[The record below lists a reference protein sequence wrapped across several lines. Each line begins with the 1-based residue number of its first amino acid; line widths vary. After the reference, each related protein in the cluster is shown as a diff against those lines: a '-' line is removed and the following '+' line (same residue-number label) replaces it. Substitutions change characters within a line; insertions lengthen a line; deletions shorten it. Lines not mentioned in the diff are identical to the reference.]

1 MNSNNK
7 YRISTLNKYRISTL
21 LAATLICLVV
31 IYLNFLSHEKTQQ
44 IYLEHTE
51 KTIIDLKKDFIKDTV
66 INMFAEIDGL
76 RETKY
81 NSYKKNTEA
90 RLRWLQVEVDLPDE
104 DFVKFF
110 INKFNEDVNSKM
122 WTAILWN
129 DFTGEILYN
138 SSQLNTDKIDRT
150 VEELKGILSSYAEIE
165 KNNIKGVFGVSK
177 SYIDEIVKE
186 EIGNVI
192 RNRKFSNNSYI
203 WVNEVINYEGG
214 ENYAIRRVHPNLIDT
229 EGTYLSTDMEDIK
242 GNLPYL
248 EELEGIKKDGEIFFT
263 YYFNKINS
271 SEISEKITYAKL
283 YKDYDWIIAMGVHL
297 DDIDA
302 IAEKVNNEISS
313 SSSESIIRLLRYII
327 IVLLIGFT
335 ILYLIEKKHLSYST
349 KSLEKEINV
358 DIVSKAFSRRCGEK
372 NINEY
377 FKQYKLTGDSPAIM
391 MVDLDDFKH
400 INDKYGHSFG
410 DIVLKEIVSTI
421 NQIIRSSDQLIRWG
435 GDEFVGIF
443 PGLREEHI
451 AEFGQKILD
460 GIVTIEIPAGSEIIK
475 TSISIGFSYFNETD
489 TDYNDVIKRA
499 DEALYKSKEEGKNKA
514 NIIL

>member
-1 MNSNNK
+1 MKSK
-7 YRISTLNKYRISTL
+7 NKYRISTL

-31 IYLNFLSHEKTQQ
+31 VYLNFLSHEKTQQ
-44 IYLEHTE
+44 IYLEYTE

-66 INMFAEIDGL
+66 INMFTEIDGL

-90 RLRWLQVEVDLPDE
+90 RLRWLQVEEDLPDE
-104 DFVKFF
+104 DFVKFY
-110 INKFNEDVNSKM
+110 INKFNEDINSKM
-122 WTAILWN
+122 WTTILWN
-129 DFTGEILYN
+129 DSTGEILYN
-138 SSQLNTDKIDRT
+138 PSQLNTDKIDIT

-186 EIGNVI
+186 EIGNII

-214 ENYAIRRVHPNLIDT
+214 ENYAIRRIHPNLIDT
-229 EGTYLSTDMEDIK
+229 EGMYLSTKIEDIK

-248 EELEGIKKDGEIFFT
+248 EELEGIKKDGEIFST
-263 YYFNKINS
+263 YYFKKLDS

-297 DDIDA
+297 NDIDA

-327 IVLLIGFT
+327 IVLIIGFT
-335 ILYLIEKKHLSYST
+335 ILYLIEKKRMSFST
-349 KSLEKEINV
+349 KSMEKEINV
-358 DIVSKAFSRRCGEK
+358 DIVSKAFSRRYGEK

-377 FKQYKLTGDSPAIM
+377 FKQYKLRGDSPAIM
-391 MVDLDDFKH
+391 MIDLDDFKH
-400 INDKYGHSFG
+400 TNDRYGHSFG
-410 DIVLKEIVSTI
+410 DVVLKEVVSTI

-435 GDEFVGIF
+435 GDEFVGIL

-451 AEFGQKILD
+451 IEFGQKILD
-460 GIVTIEIPAGSEIIK
+460 GVSTIEIPAGSEIIK
-475 TSISIGFSYFNETD
+475 ASISVGFSYFNETD
-489 TDYNDVIKRA
+489 TAYNDVIKRA
-499 DEALYKSKEEGKNKA
+499 DEALYKSKKEGKNKV

>member
-1 MNSNNK
+1 MKSK
-7 YRISTLNKYRISTL
+7 NKYRISTL

-31 IYLNFLSHEKTQQ
+31 VYLNFLSHEKTQQ
-44 IYLEHTE
+44 IYLEYTE

-66 INMFAEIDGL
+66 INMFTEIDGL

-90 RLRWLQVEVDLPDE
+90 RLRWLQVEEDLPDE
-104 DFVKFF
+104 DFVKFY
-110 INKFNEDVNSKM
+110 INKFNEDINSKM
-122 WTAILWN
+122 WTTILWN
-129 DFTGEILYN
+129 DSTGEILYN
-138 SSQLNTDKIDRT
+138 PSQLNTDKIDIT

-186 EIGNVI
+186 EIGNII

-214 ENYAIRRVHPNLIDT
+214 ENYAIRRIHPNLIDT
-229 EGTYLSTDMEDIK
+229 EGMYLSTKIEDIK

-248 EELEGIKKDGEIFFT
+248 EELEGIKKDGEIFST
-263 YYFNKINS
+263 YYFKKLDS

-297 DDIDA
+297 NDIDA

-327 IVLLIGFT
+327 IVLIIGFT
-335 ILYLIEKKHLSYST
+335 ILYLIEKKRMSFST
-349 KSLEKEINV
+349 KSMEKEINV
-358 DIVSKAFSRRCGEK
+358 DIVSKAFSRRYGEK

-377 FKQYKLTGDSPAIM
+377 FKQYKLRGDSPAIM
-391 MVDLDDFKH
+391 MIDLDDFKH
-400 INDKYGHSFG
+400 TNDRYGHSFG
-410 DIVLKEIVSTI
+410 DVVLKEVVSTI

-435 GDEFVGIF
+435 GDEFVGIL

-451 AEFGQKILD
+451 IEFGQKILD
-460 GIVTIEIPAGSEIIK
+460 GVSTIEIPAGSEIIK
-475 TSISIGFSYFNETD
+475 ASISVGFSYFNETD
-489 TDYNDVIKRA
+489 TAYNDVIKRA
-499 DEALYKSKEEGKNKA
+499 DEALYKSKKERKNKV

>member
-1 MNSNNK
+1 MKSK
-7 YRISTLNKYRISTL
+7 NKYRISTL

-31 IYLNFLSHEKTQQ
+31 VYLNFLSHEKTQQ
-44 IYLEHTE
+44 IYLEYTE

-66 INMFAEIDGL
+66 INMFTEIDGL

-90 RLRWLQVEVDLPDE
+90 RLRWFQVEEDLPDE
-104 DFVKFF
+104 DFVKFY
-110 INKFNEDVNSKM
+110 INKFNEDINSKM
-122 WTAILWN
+122 WTTILWN
-129 DFTGEILYN
+129 DSTGEILYN
-138 SSQLNTDKIDRT
+138 PSQLNTDKIDIT

-186 EIGNVI
+186 EIGNII

-214 ENYAIRRVHPNLIDT
+214 ENYAIRRIHPNLIDT
-229 EGTYLSTDMEDIK
+229 EGMYLSTKIEDVK

-248 EELEGIKKDGEIFFT
+248 EELEGIKKDGEIFST
-263 YYFNKINS
+263 YYFKKLDS

-297 DDIDA
+297 NDIDA

-327 IVLLIGFT
+327 IVLIIGFT
-335 ILYLIEKKHLSYST
+335 ILYLIEKKRMSFST
-349 KSLEKEINV
+349 KSMEKEINV
-358 DIVSKAFSRRCGEK
+358 DIVSKAFSRRYGEK

-377 FKQYKLTGDSPAIM
+377 FKQYKLRGDSPAIM
-391 MVDLDDFKH
+391 MIDLDDFKH
-400 INDKYGHSFG
+400 TNDRYGHSFG
-410 DIVLKEIVSTI
+410 DVVLKEVVSTI

-435 GDEFVGIF
+435 GDEFVGIL

-451 AEFGQKILD
+451 IEFGQKILD
-460 GIVTIEIPAGSEIIK
+460 GVSTIEIPAGSEIIK
-475 TSISIGFSYFNETD
+475 ASISVGFSYFNETD
-489 TDYNDVIKRA
+489 TAYNNVIKRA
-499 DEALYKSKEEGKNKA
+499 DEALYKSKKEGKNKV

>member
-1 MNSNNK
+1 MKSK
-7 YRISTLNKYRISTL
+7 NKYRISTL

-31 IYLNFLSHEKTQQ
+31 VYLNFLSHEKTQQ
-44 IYLEHTE
+44 IYLEYTE

-66 INMFAEIDGL
+66 INMFTEIDGL

-90 RLRWLQVEVDLPDE
+90 RLRWLQVEEDLPDE
-104 DFVKFF
+104 DFVKFY
-110 INKFNEDVNSKM
+110 INKFNEDINSKM
-122 WTAILWN
+122 WTTILWN
-129 DFTGEILYN
+129 DSTGEILYN
-138 SSQLNTDKIDRT
+138 PSQLNTDKIDIT

-186 EIGNVI
+186 EIGNII

-214 ENYAIRRVHPNLIDT
+214 ENYAIRRIHPNLIDT
-229 EGTYLSTDMEDIK
+229 EGMYLSTKIEDIK

-248 EELEGIKKDGEIFFT
+248 EELEGIKKDGEIFST
-263 YYFNKINS
+263 YYFKKLDS

-297 DDIDA
+297 NDIDA

-327 IVLLIGFT
+327 IVLIIGFT
-335 ILYLIEKKHLSYST
+335 ILYLIEKKRMSFST
-349 KSLEKEINV
+349 KSMEKEINV
-358 DIVSKAFSRRCGEK
+358 DIVSKAFSRRYGEK

-377 FKQYKLTGDSPAIM
+377 FKQYKLRGDSPAIM
-391 MVDLDDFKH
+391 MIDLDDFKH
-400 INDKYGHSFG
+400 TNDRYGHSFG
-410 DIVLKEIVSTI
+410 DVVLKEVVSTI

-435 GDEFVGIF
+435 GDEFVGML

-451 AEFGQKILD
+451 IEFGQKILD
-460 GIVTIEIPAGSEIIK
+460 GVSTIEIPAGSEIIK
-475 TSISIGFSYFNETD
+475 ASISVGFSYFNETD
-489 TDYNDVIKRA
+489 TAYNDVIKRA
-499 DEALYKSKEEGKNKA
+499 DEALYKSKKEGKNKV

>member
-1 MNSNNK
+1 MKSK
-7 YRISTLNKYRISTL
+7 NKYRISTL

-31 IYLNFLSHEKTQQ
+31 VYLNFLSHEKTQQ
-44 IYLEHTE
+44 IYLEYTE

-66 INMFAEIDGL
+66 INMFTEIDGL

-90 RLRWLQVEVDLPDE
+90 RLRWLQVEEDLPDE
-104 DFVKFF
+104 DFVKFY
-110 INKFNEDVNSKM
+110 INKFNEDINSKM
-122 WTAILWN
+122 WTTILWN
-129 DFTGEILYN
+129 DSTGEILYN
-138 SSQLNTDKIDRT
+138 PSQLNSDKIDIT

-186 EIGNVI
+186 EIGNII

-214 ENYAIRRVHPNLIDT
+214 ENYAIRRIHPNLIDT
-229 EGTYLSTDMEDIK
+229 EGMYLSTKIEDIK

-248 EELEGIKKDGEIFFT
+248 EELEGIKKDGEIFST
-263 YYFNKINS
+263 YYFKKLDS

-297 DDIDA
+297 NDIDA

-327 IVLLIGFT
+327 IVLIIGFT
-335 ILYLIEKKHLSYST
+335 ILYLIEKKRMSFST
-349 KSLEKEINV
+349 KSMEKEINV
-358 DIVSKAFSRRCGEK
+358 DIVSKAFSRRYGEK

-377 FKQYKLTGDSPAIM
+377 FKQYKLRGDSPAIM
-391 MVDLDDFKH
+391 MIDLDDFKH
-400 INDKYGHSFG
+400 TNDRYGHSFG
-410 DIVLKEIVSTI
+410 DVVLKEVVSTI

-435 GDEFVGIF
+435 GDEFVGIL

-451 AEFGQKILD
+451 IEFGQKILD
-460 GIVTIEIPAGSEIIK
+460 GVSTIEIPAGSEIIK
-475 TSISIGFSYFNETD
+475 ASISVGFSYFNETD
-489 TDYNDVIKRA
+489 TAYNDVIKRA
-499 DEALYKSKEEGKNKA
+499 DEALYKSKKEGKNKV

>member
-1 MNSNNK
+1 MNSSNK
-7 YRISTLNKYRISTL
+7 YRIGTL
-21 LAATLICLVV
+21 LAAFLICSVV

-44 IYLEHTE
+44 IYLEYTE

-66 INMFAEIDGL
+66 LNIFAEIDGL

-90 RLRWLQVEVDLPDE
+90 RLRWLQVGVDLSDE

-110 INKFNEDVNSKM
+110 ISKFNEDVNGKM

-129 DFTGEILYN
+129 DSTGEVLYN
-138 SSQLNTDKIDRT
+138 SSELNTDKIDRT
-150 VEELKGILSSYAEIE
+150 VEDLKGILSSYSEIE
-165 KNNIKGVFGVSK
+165 KNNIKGIFGVSK

-186 EIGNVI
+186 EIGNTI
-192 RNRKFSNNSYI
+192 RNRKFSNNAYI
-203 WVNEVINYEGG
+203 WVNEVVNYDGG

-229 EGTYLSTDMEDIK
+229 EGMYLSTDMKDIK

-248 EELEGIKKDGEIFFT
+248 KELEGIKKDGEIFFT

-271 SEISEKITYAKL
+271 SKISEKITYAKL

-302 IAEKVNNEISS
+302 LTEIINKEISS
-313 SSSESIIRLLRYII
+313 SSSATITRLLIFI
-327 IVLLIGFT
+327 FMVLIIGFT
-335 ILYLIEKKHLSYST
+335 ILFLIEKKHLLHST
-349 KSLEKEINV
+349 KSLQEEINI
-358 DIVSKAFSRRCGEK
+358 DTLTKAFSRRCGEK

-377 FKQYKLTGDSPAIM
+377 FKQYKLTDNSPVIM
-391 MVDLDDFKH
+391 VIDIDNFKH
-400 INDKYGHSFG
+400 INDKCGHSVG
-410 DIVLKEIVSTI
+410 DVVLVEIVNTI
-421 NQIIRSSDQLIRWG
+421 NHLIRSSDQLIRWG

-443 PGLREEHI
+443 PGLREEHV

-460 GIVTIEIPAGSEIIK
+460 GISIIEIPAGSDIIK

-499 DEALYKSKEEGKNKA
+499 DEALYKSKKEGKNKI